1 MMSSSGVKR
10 SANSPLS
17 DDEEKRHRVLGDS
30 IVDDPDA
37 TIIDSS
43 FLRSAALDDPAHT
56 MSAADSTIIR
66 QPCATLVFWS

>member
-17 DDEEKRHRVLGDS
+17 NDEKKHQVQGDS
-30 IVDDPDA
+30 IVDNPDA

>member
-1 MMSSSGVKR
+1 MSSSGVKR

-17 DDEEKRHRVLGDS
+17 NDEKKHRVQGDS
-30 IVDDPDA
+30 IVDNPDA

-66 QPCATLVFWS
+66 WPCATLVFWS